1 MTETNRQ
8 SSFRDD
14 RSHVTGEADG
24 RTSAEYYAERC
35 GRVTDDI
42 ARLKRRNRW
51 FVMGEILTFSLFIL
65 SVVAMTRWGVTLW
78 WSACAFFW
86 MAAYVL
92 TRHCD
97 ARNEEAVAVFRSLK
111 RYFERETGYLN
122 GDLSG
127 FDNGERYIDA
137 NHPFTFDLDI
147 FGENSLFQRMNR
159 TVTNGGADELAR
171 RLSSVI
177 RSRDE
182 IERMAEAVEEL
193 KCQREFRASFVA
205 AGIRRPIDT
214 KTILHRLDAVRN
226 MPLAHRFDSPLV
238 LLASWVAIAGLWI
251 CVLLASFSV
260 ISVRV
265 PIGWGVVQFFVVLMM
280 CSGELR
286 AIGKTAGVL
295 HREFGALMLPVRMV
309 AANDRLSVGVNRDDR
324 QLLTGAVDSMNRFD
338 RLLSALDRR
347 GNVLGLMLLDT
358 FLLSDVFLIR
368 RYHRWLHRHL
378 HETTG
383 WLDAV
388 ARLDAR
394 ISAATFCDN
403 EPRSVKATVTAD
415 KHLRYDACGLWH
427 PFIRKNAVPNDF
439 SLTHRHY
446 YIVTGANMAGKSTF
460 LRTLGINYVLA
471 MNGLPVFAESMTVS
485 PFRLFT
491 GMRTSDDL
499 AHGISYFNAELLRL
513 QHLLRFVSDT
523 GCGRMPAGETSA
535 ADDANVMDREMPA
548 LIILD
553 EILKGTNSLD
563 KLNGSRL
570 FLRSVARTAATG
582 VIATHDL
589 ELSKMADDPS
599 NRYHNHCFEI
609 ELSSRITYSYR
620 ITEGVARNQNA
631 TFLLRDMIRRSGV
644 LPSSAQ

>member
-1 MTETNRQ
+1 MTETNKQ
-8 SSFRDD
+8 SSLCDD
-14 RSHVTGEADG
+14 RSHVADEAAG

-35 GRVTDDI
+35 GRVTDNI
-42 ARLKRRNRW
+42 ALLKRRNRW
-51 FVMGEILTFSLFIL
+51 FVTGEILTFCLFIL

-78 WSACAFFW
+78 WSACALFW
-86 MAAYVL
+86 VTAYVL
-92 TRHCD
+92 TRHWD
-97 ARNEEAVAVFRSLK
+97 ARNDEAVAVLRSLK
-111 RYFERETGYLN
+111 RYFEREIDYLN

-171 RLSSVI
+171 RLSSVT
-177 RSRDE
+177 RSHDE
-182 IERMAEAVEEL
+182 IERTAEAVEEL
-193 KCQREFRASFVA
+193 KGQREFRASFVA

-214 KTILHRLDAVRN
+214 KAILRRLDTVRN
-226 MPLAHRFDSPLV
+226 MPLTHRFDSPVV

-251 CVLLASFSV
+251 CVLLASFSL
-260 ISVRV
+260 ISFRV
-265 PIGWGVVQFFVVLMM
+265 PLGWGVVQFFVVLMI

-295 HREFGALMLPVRMV
+295 HSEFGAFMLPVRMV
-309 AANDRLSVGVNRDDR
+309 SANDRLTVGVNRDDR
-324 QLLTGAVDSMNRFD
+324 QLLTDAVDSMNRFD
-338 RLLSALDRR
+338 KLLSALDRR

-368 RYHRWLHRHL
+368 RYHRWQHRHL

-383 WLDAV
+383 WVDAV
-388 ARLDAR
+388 ARIDAR
-394 ISAATFCDN
+394 ISMATFYDN
-403 EPRSVKATVTAD
+403 EPRCVKATVTAD
-415 KHLRYDACGLWH
+415 KYLRYDACGLWH

-471 MNGLPVFAESMTVS
+471 MNGLPVFADSMTVS
-485 PFRLFT
+485 SFRLFT

-499 AHGISYFNAELLRL
+499 ANGISYFNAELLRL
-513 QHLLRFVSDT
+513 QHLLRFVSDA
-523 GCGRMPAGETSA
+523 GSGRMPAHETLV
-535 ADDANVMDREMPA
+535 ADGVNAVGGEMPT

-589 ELSKMADDPS
+589 ELSKMADDSS
-599 NRYHNHCFEI
+599 NRYHNYCFEI
-609 ELSSRITYSYR
+609 ELSSQITYSYR

-631 TFLLRDMIRRSGV
+631 TFLLHDMIRRSGM
-644 LPSSAQ
+644 LSSSVS